1 MGEGRERPGQ
11 TWGEYAKS
19 YAQKEVP
26 TSIVNKNPYH
36 LLNASKVAGLL
47 QTSVHLVLITLQ
59 SKHDFPHFS
68 EEENTA
74 LRGQVVFQ

>member
-1 MGEGRERPGQ
+1 MGRISKIICSKRGP
-11 TWGEYAKS
+11 YLHC
-19 YAQKEVP
+19 
-26 TSIVNKNPYH
+26 NKNPYH

-47 QTSVHLVLITLQ
+47 PKSVHLVVITLQ

-68 EEENTA
+68 EEENAA